1 MVILRDRI
9 SQECRQLQQK
19 GLMDCIQEN
28 RNNKESLKETK
39 WRTMDMGELEYKVET
54 QWGVYGADKQSKG
67 TLTPR
72 GEEQVA

>member
-1 MVILRDRI
+1 MVILRDRV
-9 SQECRQLQQK
+9 SQEFRQLQQK

-54 QWGVYGADKQSKG
+54 Q
-67 TLTPR
+67 
-72 GEEQVA
+72 

>member
-1 MVILRDRI
+1 
-9 SQECRQLQQK
+9 
-19 GLMDCIQEN
+19 MDCIQEN

-54 QWGVYGADKQSKG
+54 QWGAYGADKQSKG